1 MKSTHP
7 SDTHARLSEFF
18 PFLEPFARAALP
30 PWLTPLEL
38 TGTKPMTVIVMA
50 NKFSE
55 RHEAIFQIQN
65 RKKYP
70 RQGMR
75 RKSNKKNYKQICNII
90 MYPPP
95 HSRATG

>member
-1 MKSTHP
+1 M
-7 SDTHARLSEFF
+7 HACRSEFF
-18 PFLEPFARAALP
+18 PFLEAAARAALP

-65 RKKYP
+65 RN
-70 RQGMR
+70 QNVR
-75 RKSNKKNYKQICNII
+75 RRWEGVCAYLHILPFDAGS
-90 MYPPP
+90 
-95 HSRATG
+95 SRDECD